1 MTVGRWSRQHE
12 QRPPTTVH
20 LVKLTTMNSALALLV
35 IVTSACT
42 SSESSTPSTAPPV
55 RPARVQDPNS
65 PVLSVR
71 AAPPAGRE
79 VAFVQ
84 VWNWDGAESPRR
96 PDGAAVVVPFEVTDS
111 AGNEVGFFSSCF
123 PAELCT
129 PEQYVN
135 EGACVTLPN
144 GGDDCLIVSGSGTR
158 HIIHVM
164 QGPVTTAEALAG
176 AQIAEEA
183 LD

>member
-1 MTVGRWSRQHE
+1 M
-12 QRPPTTVH
+12 
-20 LVKLTTMNSALALLV
+20 KLTTMKGALVLLI

-42 SSESSTPSTAPPV
+42 SHESSTPSTAPSVP
-55 RPARVQDPNS
+55 PARVEDPNS
-65 PVLSVR
+65 PVLSAR

-84 VWNWDGAESPRR
+84 VWNWDGTESPHR
-96 PDGAAVVVPFEVTDS
+96 PDGAAMVVPFEVTDP

-164 QGPVTTAEALAG
+164 QGPLTAAEALAG
-176 AQIAEEA
+176 AGLAEETT
-183 LD
+183 D